1 MIAMPAHENL
11 AMSAADYEFR
21 PLCSEDL
28 SGVISLLKACSLP
41 TDDLSSVSLGNFEQA
56 VDAQGRIVGLAGFD
70 RAASDALLRSLAV
83 ASDWRRRGLG
93 EALVARR
100 EAAAR
105 RAGVSAFYLLTTSAA
120 DYFRRLGYRDVSRA
134 EVPAAIAA
142 HAQFRSLCPA
152 SAMCLGKRL

>member
-1 MIAMPAHENL
+1 
-11 AMSAADYEFR
+11 MSATNCEFR
-21 PLCSEDL
+21 ALRADDL
-28 SGVISLLKACSLP
+28 PGVTAQLKACSLP
-41 TDDLSSVSLGNFEQA
+41 TDDLSSVSLANFEQA

-83 ASDWRRRGLG
+83 APDWRGRGIG

-105 RAGVSAFYLLTTSAA
+105 IAGVGAFFLLTTSAA
-120 DYFRRLGYRDVSRA
+120 EYFRRLGYVDVPRA
-134 EVPAAIAA
+134 DVPASIGA

-152 SAMCLGKRL
+152 SATCLSKRL